1 METPELVPAPGD
13 PAVVDWLPISL
24 AGLVERLRTLTAS
37 AARPPIVAVD
47 GRGGGGK
54 STLAARLVAAIP
66 GAVLVGTDDFAW
78 HAPLFGWSE
87 LILDGLLVP
96 LAEGRSVRYRP
107 PAWDAHGRDGF
118 IEVPADASMIVL
130 EGVGASW
137 DAFADYVDVA
147 IWVQSDFMEAE
158 RRGIARDIESGV
170 NGDAE
175 ASVAF
180 WHEWMEAELRF
191 HAADRAWERAMLI
204 VAGTRPGVADGSTA
218 SILYVPGPRE

>member
-1 METPELVPAPGD
+1 M
-13 PAVVDWLPISL
+13 
-24 AGLVERLRTLTAS
+24 
-37 AARPPIVAVD
+37 
-47 GRGGGGK
+47 
-54 STLAARLVAAIP
+54 
-66 GAVLVGTDDFAW
+66 
-78 HAPLFGWSE
+78 
-87 LILDGLLVP
+87 
-96 LAEGRSVRYRP
+96 
-107 PAWDAHGRDGF
+107 
-118 IEVPADASMIVL
+118 
-130 EGVGASW
+130 
-137 DAFADYVDVA
+137 A